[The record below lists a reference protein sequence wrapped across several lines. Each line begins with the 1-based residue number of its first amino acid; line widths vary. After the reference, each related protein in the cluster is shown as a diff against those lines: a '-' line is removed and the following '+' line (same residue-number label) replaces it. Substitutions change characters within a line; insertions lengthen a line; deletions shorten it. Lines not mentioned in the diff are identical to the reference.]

1 MYLDMTS
8 VLDTFAVD
16 VTVYPKASDGQW
28 VDGQWVDGIAGDP
41 VTYHEPV
48 VPNGLVGKY
57 SIVSLLRDTGK
68 TEQYNAVWLSSHR
81 VETIGTVVEQGG
93 KKYKIAD
100 VTDLTNYSNVLV
112 YYLESEEGDADGV

>member
-28 VDGQWVDGIAGDP
+28 VDGQWVDGTSGDP

-48 VPNGLVGKY
+48 VPNSLVGKY

-81 VETIGTVVEQGG
+81 VETGTVAEQGG

-100 VTDLTNYSNVLV
+100 VTDLTNYSNILV
-112 YYLESEEGDADGV
+112 YYLESEEGDGDGV

>member
-28 VDGQWVDGIAGDP
+28 VDGQWVDGTAGDP

-68 TEQYNAVWLSSHR
+68 TEQYNAVWLSRHR
-81 VETIGTVVEQGG
+81 VETGTVVEQGG

-100 VTDLTNYSNVLV
+100 VTDLTNYSNVVV
-112 YYLESEEGDADGV
+112 YYLESEEGDEDGV

>member
-28 VDGQWVDGIAGDP
+28 VDGQWVDGTAGDP

-68 TEQYNAVWLSSHR
+68 TEQYNAVWLSSRR
-81 VETIGTVVEQGG
+81 VETGTVVEQGG

-100 VTDLTNYSNVLV
+100 VTDLTSYSNVLV
-112 YYLESEEGDADGV
+112 YYLESEEGDEDGV

>member
-16 VTVYPKASDGQW
+16 VMVYPKASDGQW
-28 VDGQWVDGIAGDP
+28 VDGQWVDGTAGDP

-81 VETIGTVVEQGG
+81 VATGTVVEQGG

-100 VTDLTNYSNVLV
+100 VTDLTSYSNILV
-112 YYLESEEGDADGV
+112 YYLESEEGDEGGV

>member
-8 VLDTFAVD
+8 VLDAFAVD

-28 VDGQWVDGIAGDP
+28 VDGQWVDGTAGDP
-41 VTYHEPV
+41 VTCHEPV

-68 TEQYNAVWLSSHR
+68 IEQYNAVWLSSHR
-81 VETIGTVVEQGG
+81 VETGTVVEQGA
-93 KKYKIAD
+93 KKYKVAD
-100 VTDLTNYSNVLV
+100 VTDLTNYSNILV
-112 YYLESEEGDADGV
+112 YYLESEEGDGDGV

>member
-8 VLDTFAVD
+8 VLDIFAVD

-28 VDGQWVDGIAGDP
+28 VDGQWVDGTAGDP

-68 TEQYNAVWLSSHR
+68 TEQYNAVWLSRHR
-81 VETIGTVVEQGG
+81 VETGTVVEQGG

-100 VTDLTNYSNVLV
+100 VTDLTSYSNVLV
-112 YYLESEEGDADGV
+112 YYLESEEGDEDGV

>member
-16 VTVYPKASDGQW
+16 VTVYPKTSNGQW
-28 VDGQWVDGIAGDP
+28 VDGQWVDGTAGDP

-68 TEQYNAVWLSSHR
+68 IEQYNAVWLSSHC
-81 VETIGTVVEQGG
+81 VETGTVVEQGG

-100 VTDLTNYSNVLV
+100 VTDLTSYSNVLV
-112 YYLESEEGDADGV
+112 YYLESEEGDTDGV